1 MFTKNYPAENFWNVK
16 RPTSKLFDDCCNEF
30 HWCLNNVAKGI
41 ARDEVSYVMQMMNY
55 VRDMLIV
62 MLEWYVGMENDFE
75 VTAGKFGKYLKN
87 FLPNSIYQRFIKTY
101 FTAETNAMWNGSFE
115 SLYLFGEVART
126 VAAKLDFT
134 YNEAEEKAIENY
146 MNQVKNGELD
156 IKKN

>member
-1 MFTKNYPAENFWNVK
+1 MIYSRKENAQIHLVISTFDDKSRHQCTRLGRLYFYFLSFLFYESEPFEILLDKDNLFTKNHPAENFWNVK

-75 VTAGKFGKYLKN
+75 VTSGKFGY
-87 FLPNSIYQRFIKTY
+87 
-101 FTAETNAMWNGSFE
+101 E
-115 SLYLFGEVART
+115 
-126 VAAKLDFT
+126 
-134 YNEAEEKAIENY
+134 
-146 MNQVKNGELD
+146 
-156 IKKN
+156 